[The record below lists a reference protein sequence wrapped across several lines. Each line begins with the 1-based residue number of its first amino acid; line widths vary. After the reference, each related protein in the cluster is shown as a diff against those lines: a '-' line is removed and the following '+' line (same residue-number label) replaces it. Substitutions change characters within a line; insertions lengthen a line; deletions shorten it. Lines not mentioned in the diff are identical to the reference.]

1 MTSAAVST
9 PVSAALNRRTVDHDA
24 IRRNIARIRAASG
37 VKLMA
42 VVKADAFGHG
52 AVDVART
59 ALSAGAEWLGV
70 AAIEE
75 ALELRAAGIDAPLL
89 VWLVD
94 PGCPIAEA
102 VRAGVVISCANR
114 ELLEAV
120 IAASFGTAGAGT
132 AAEVHLELDTGMA
145 RGGSAPEDWA
155 DLCAAAAAAE
165 RAGTLRVTGLWS
177 HLADASDPDP
187 SSVSPAIERFEAG
200 VGIARA
206 AGLDPADLH
215 LANSAGALEH
225 PPTVFT
231 MVRCAAS
238 VYGIETV
245 VGRTHG
251 LEYAIRLVSRVIQL
265 RKVAAGTGVGYDHT
279 FVAPHDTV
287 LALVPMGY
295 ADGVPRAL
303 GGRGEVVIGGRRLPI
318 VGTISMDQLVVDVGD
333 APVAL
338 GDEVLLL
345 GDAAAGEPDPAEWA
359 RIAGTLPHDIL
370 TGFGARVERKA
381 VNLS

>member
-1 MTSAAVST
+1 MTSAAGST
-9 PVSAALNRRTVDHDA
+9 PVPAALNRRTVDHDA
-24 IRRNIARIRAASG
+24 IRRNIARIRAISG

-59 ALSAGAEWLGV
+59 ALAAGAEWLGV

-75 ALELRAAGIDAPLL
+75 ALELRAAGIQAPLL

-94 PGCPIAEA
+94 PGCPIQDALG
-102 VRAGVVISCANR
+102 AGIAISCANR
-114 ELLEAV
+114 ETLRAV
-120 IAASFGTAGAGT
+120 VDAAADSGTT
-132 AAEVHLELDTGMA
+132 AEVHLELDTGMA
-145 RGGSAPEDWA
+145 RGGAAPEGWA
-155 DLCAAAAAAE
+155 DLCAAAAEAE
-165 RAGTLRVTGLWS
+165 RSGILRVTALWS
-177 HLADASDPDP
+177 HLADAANPDP
-187 SSVSPAIERFEAG
+187 SSVSTAVERFEQG
-200 VGIARA
+200 VAVARA
-206 AGLDPADLH
+206 AGLNPVEVH

-231 MVRCAAS
+231 MVRCAAAL
-238 VYGIETV
+238 YGIETV

-265 RKVAAGTGVGYDHT
+265 RRVAAGTGVGYDHT
-279 FVAPHDTV
+279 FVSPRDTT

-303 GGRGEVVIGGRRLPI
+303 GGRGEVVIGGARLPI

-333 APVAL
+333 APIGL
-338 GDEVLLL
+338 GDEVVLL

-359 RIAGTLPHDIL
+359 AIAGTLPHDIL
-370 TGFGARVERKA
+370 TGFGARVERRA
-381 VNLS
+381 VNLA